1 MSGKRL
7 GKTYTNKTNN
17 SSDYS
22 GYVGQE
28 TIVRTRHG
36 TTDWFK
42 IGNGVH
48 QDCILLPCLFNFYA
62 EYIMQDTGWM
72 KSQAGIQ
79 IAERAASDV
88 QMIPL

>member
-7 GKTYTNKTNN
+7 GETYTNKTNN

-36 TTDWFK
+36 NKLYLFK

-48 QDCILLPCLFNFYA
+48 QDCILLPLL
-62 EYIMQDTGWM
+62 
-72 KSQAGIQ
+72 
-79 IAERAASDV
+79 V
-88 QMIPL
+88 